1 VGRKVPTPVLRDA
14 TPRQLPSGNAA
25 SRPLQRPS
33 VGRKA
38 PPPHLADSTEQ
49 WEEF

>member
-1 VGRKVPTPVLRDA
+1 VLRDA
-14 TPRQLPSGNAA
+14 TPRQLPPASAA
-25 SRPLQRPS
+25 SRPAQRPS
-33 VGRKA
+33 VGRKI